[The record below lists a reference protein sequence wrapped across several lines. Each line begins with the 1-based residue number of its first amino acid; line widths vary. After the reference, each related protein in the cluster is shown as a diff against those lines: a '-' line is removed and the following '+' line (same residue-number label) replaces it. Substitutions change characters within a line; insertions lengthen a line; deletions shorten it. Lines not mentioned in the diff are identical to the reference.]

1 MAQTPVSSAMP
12 LRRPLGLSAS
22 KEKSA
27 RIRLLQ
33 LNFMKRL
40 SAQAGTGMTSLLR
53 QILWT
58 LHIPHEFLGMG
69 TNLRRPIGE
78 LDGNEIPS

>member
-40 SAQAGTGMTSLLR
+40 SAQAGTWCHVQSV
-53 QILWT
+53 
-58 LHIPHEFLGMG
+58 PCEASV
-69 TNLRRPIGE
+69 E
-78 LDGNEIPS
+78 LCPAAGNDLAAAPNPVDSAHPA